1 MATFKRVRRRVISAA
16 APLGKAAGF
25 CVSREAPLAGL
36 STKCFEEPDSS
47 CKYLVEIPTAGP
59 SADTLKLTAL
69 PSRAASCD
77 RFAAR
82 LRLGQPDAFGAGASR
97 D

>member
-1 MATFKRVRRRVISAA
+1 MRGESF
-16 APLGKAAGF
+16 G
-25 CVSREAPLAGL
+25 
-36 STKCFEEPDSS
+36 S
-47 CKYLVEIPTAGP
+47 CKYLVEIPPAGP

>member
-1 MATFKRVRRRVISAA
+1 MLRKI
-16 APLGKAAGF
+16 G
-25 CVSREAPLAGL
+25 
-36 STKCFEEPDSS
+36 S

-97 D
+97 DSAMRRAFVCRAKRRWPDFPLNALKSRKIRPLLPF

>member
-1 MATFKRVRRRVISAA
+1 MTRRLTAKVASAVRQGFVKSSSMATFKRVRRRVISAA

-25 CVSREAPLAGL
+25 CVSREAPLAGP

-59 SADTLKLTAL
+59 FPPLI
-69 PSRAASCD
+69 
-77 RFAAR
+77 
-82 LRLGQPDAFGAGASR
+82 PDP
-97 D
+97 